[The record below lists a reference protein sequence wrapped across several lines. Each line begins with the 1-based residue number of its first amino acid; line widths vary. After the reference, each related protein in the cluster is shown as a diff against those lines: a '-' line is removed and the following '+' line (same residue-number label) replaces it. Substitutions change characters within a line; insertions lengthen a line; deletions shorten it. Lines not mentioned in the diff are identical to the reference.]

1 MINHHHNQHTQ
12 PTSAQLERWC
22 KREQGSLSAFE
33 RRERKRVTKIRG
45 QNICLCYIGNI
56 FLDVTVAFCKN
67 LNNDEELDVGVFC
80 VFDNVFCILIA
91 FAFP

>member
-12 PTSAQLERWC
+12 PKRWC
-22 KREQGSLSAFE
+22 KREQGSLLAFE

-45 QNICLCYIGNI
+45 KNICLCYIGNI

-67 LNNDEELDVGVFC
+67 LNNDEGLDVGVFC
-80 VFDNVFCILIA
+80 VFDNVFCIFIT
-91 FAFP
+91 FTFP